1 MQQQPEDPP
10 RMVPPGPTAESGA
23 VLPVS
28 RPLNSLAVV
37 SLVAGIAGYVI
48 PHPFIAGLVA
58 IVTGHV
64 ARSQIRRSGEA
75 GARLA
80 LVGLVLGYLHLLFSV
95 LLVGFVVLV
104 LLGFGAYIVSQRGS
118 SY

>member
-10 RMVPPGPTAESGA
+10 RFVPPGPAPGSAGA
-23 VLPVS
+23 LPVS
-28 RPLNSLAVV
+28 RPINSLAIV

-64 ARSQIRRSGEA
+64 ARSQIRRTGEA

-80 LVGLVLGYLHLLFSV
+80 LAGLILGYLHLLISV
-95 LLVGFVVLV
+95 LVVGFILLVV
-104 LLGFGAYIVSQRGS
+104 LGFGAYILSQRGS